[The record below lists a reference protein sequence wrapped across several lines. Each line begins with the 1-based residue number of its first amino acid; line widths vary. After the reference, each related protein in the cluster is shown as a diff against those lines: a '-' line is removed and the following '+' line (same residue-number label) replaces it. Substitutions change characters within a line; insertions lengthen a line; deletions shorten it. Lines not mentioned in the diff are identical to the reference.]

1 VPRRFTIVKSAVETL
16 SPTRVRLTVEV
27 PFEELKP
34 NLDAAYKEI
43 AKQVTIPGFRKG
55 KIPPPIIDQ
64 RVGRNFV
71 LDQAINDALPGLY
84 SNAVQESQ
92 VEPVGQPEVKLDDA
106 FVDGGEFKFTAEVDV
121 RPEITLPDYTGI
133 EASVDAYEVTESE
146 VDEQVESLRERFGS
160 LQTVERPAQDGDHV
174 SIDLSASKGGELVE
188 NAQLTGYSYKL
199 AGSSELVEGLDD
211 VLRGKQAGD
220 TATFVSKLPAGDL
233 ADEEVDITVTVQSVK
248 EQQLPDLDDEF
259 AQLATEFDTL
269 EEVRAD
275 LRERVERSKRIEQ
288 AREARDAVLLKLLES
303 VDVPLPEAALAQD
316 IEQRRDNLRHQLS
329 HAGLTEEQYLAAE
342 GQTEEEYAADLDKRA
357 RDAMKAEF
365 VLDELGKKEELSV
378 SEDDLT
384 RQIVMRA
391 QQVGVSPNEYAD
403 LAMKQGMVPG
413 LVREVV
419 RNKALNLVI
428 DSANVTDSNGQ
439 RIEIKWLRPDGTIVP
454 EEERDTDEPETP
466 SEES

>member
-1 VPRRFTIVKSAVETL
+1 MKSAVETL

-55 KIPPPIIDQ
+55 RIPPPIIDQ
-64 RVGRNFV
+64 RVGRSFV
-71 LDQAINDALPGLY
+71 LDQAINDALPALY
-84 SNAVQESQ
+84 SSAVQETQ
-92 VEPVGQPEVKLDDA
+92 VEPVGQPEVKLDEE

-121 RPEITLPDYTGI
+121 RPEITLPEYQGI
-133 EASVDAYEVTESE
+133 EASVDAYEIAESE

-174 SIDLSASKGGELVE
+174 SIDLSASKDGEPVE

-233 ADEEVDITVTVQSVK
+233 AEQEVDITVTVQSVK
-248 EQQLPDLDDEF
+248 EQELPNLDDEF

-269 EEVRAD
+269 DEVRAD
-275 LRERVERSKRIEQ
+275 LRERLERSKRIEQ

-316 IEQRRDNLRHQLS
+316 IEQRHENLRHQLG
-329 HAGLTEEQYLAAE
+329 HAGLTEEQYLTAE
-342 GQTEEEYAADLDKRA
+342 GQTQEEFTADLEKRA

-365 VLDELGKKEELSV
+365 ILDELGKKEELSV
-378 SEDDLT
+378 SENDLT
-384 RQIVMRA
+384 NQIVMRA

-403 LAMKQGMVPG
+403 LAMKQGMVPS

-428 DSANVTDSNGQ
+428 DSATVTDANGQ
-439 RIEIKWLRPDGTIVP
+439 TIELKWLRPDGTITP
-454 EEERDTDEPETP
+454 EDERDADGDADTEVP
-466 SEES
+466 SEAEDN